1 VHAEGNLPACL
12 KNAHFAILCHVETQ
26 KRWLK
31 RKMDQ
36 AMIRRK
42 GSDVALALKKVFD
55 DGTRP
60 AGRILQA
67 LNTEHKLL

>member
-1 VHAEGNLPACL
+1 
-12 KNAHFAILCHVETQ
+12 
-26 KRWLK
+26 
-31 RKMDQ
+31 MDQ

-60 AGRILQA
+60 ASRILQA